1 MPVSPCGDSCLPVAG
16 SMPTAGRFRQACRLI
31 AAVSSLTA
39 GAGLI
44 VVLPLLP
51 GGRRERM
58 LRRWFRSLLAA
69 LDVRIQVA
77 GGSRF
82 SDRGEA
88 VLVISNHTSWIDVIA
103 LGAVQ
108 PLQLMAKSEVR
119 DWMVIGPLA
128 TRAGTLYVDRER
140 LRSLPDTIGALTRA
154 LRRGAAVGAFPEGT
168 TWCGGAGGRFR
179 PAVFQAAVDAGAA
192 VRPVALS
199 YRLAGGATTVTSF
212 VGDAPLWRSLV
223 TVAGARDLVVHVQL
237 LPVIEPTTEPT
248 TEPAPAAVTTWGRAT
263 GRRELAVAADRAVRD
278 AMSPALPATLPAG
291 VAVSLGPS
299 MSAGVAS

>member
-1 MPVSPCGDSCLPVAG
+1 MPASPCGDSCLPVAG
-16 SMPTAGRFRQACRLI
+16 SKPTAGRFRQARRLI

-69 LDVRIQVA
+69 LDVRIQVD
-77 GGSRF
+77 GGTRF
-82 SDRGEA
+82 ADRGEA

-108 PLQLMAKSEVR
+108 PLQLTAKSEVR

-140 LRSLPDTIGALTRA
+140 LRSLPDTIGALTQA

-168 TWCGGAGGRFR
+168 TWCGVAGGRFR
-179 PAVFQAAVDAGAA
+179 PAVFQAAVDAGVA

-199 YRLAGGATTVTSF
+199 YRLAGRATTVASF

-223 TVAGARDLVVHVQL
+223 TVAGARDLVAHVQL
-237 LPVIEPTTEPT
+237 LPVIESTTER
-248 TEPAPAAVTTWGRAT
+248 ARAAVPMWGRAT

-278 AMSPALPATLPAG
+278 AMVPALPTTLPAG

-299 MSAGVAS
+299 MPAGIAP